1 VVDPPQFPLQ
11 EAGTGNDYTC
21 RIRPHQIGP
30 ESSRQPDAPYSLYTM
45 TLAHPENWPVLV
57 IKGGVDDELLRD
69 FAALGAAA
77 EESDGNPPLSEQTF
91 VTLRAGE
98 SGSHSLL
105 ALALYA
111 PDEDSDPATAQDLAG
126 FAVVVEELD
135 GTGVLEVAVHPSYR
149 NQGVADRLVATL
161 KTTRGFD
168 GLTAWSHGNHEAA
181 ADLAAKYG
189 YAPVRELWKMRLT
202 TSTAELPDAGLPDQV
217 ALRAFVP
224 GQDEEAWLAAN
235 KAAFSHHPEQGN
247 MTRQDL
253 DARMAEDWFDP
264 AGFLLAVDPAGRIL
278 GFHWTKVH
286 PRHGSHPAIGEV
298 YVVGVTP
305 EAQGMGLGKALTVA
319 GIKYLQDK
327 GLHAVM
333 LYTDADNAPAVSLYR
348 GLGFTRWDADVMYG
362 PKNGG

>member
-1 VVDPPQFPLQ
+1 MSP
-11 EAGTGNDYTC
+11 
-21 RIRPHQIGP
+21 
-30 ESSRQPDAPYSLYTM
+30 
-45 TLAHPENWPVLV
+45 AHPENWPVLV
-57 IKGGVDDELLRD
+57 IKGGVDGELLRD
-69 FAALGAAA
+69 FTALAAAA

-105 ALALYA
+105 SLALYA

-126 FAVVVEELD
+126 FAVVVEEAD

-161 KTTRGFD
+161 KASRGFD

-189 YAPVRELWKMRLT
+189 YAPIRELWKMRLT
-202 TSTAELPDAGLPDQV
+202 ASDAELPDAALPENV
-217 ALRAFVP
+217 SLRAFVP

-253 DARMAEDWFDP
+253 AARMAEDWFDP
-264 AGFLLAVDPAGRIL
+264 AGFLLAVDASGRIL

-348 GLGFTRWDADVMYG
+348 RLGFTRWDADVMYG